1 MPHKAKKNNF
11 RRHQTWNQ
19 FLLLLLLL
27 LCVPMFPFFHL
38 LSSVDVV
45 FPLFWKNKVWQ
56 CSNSSSLR
64 NERTKRSAYGW
75 VLCLAL
81 LQRAVQYYCQISEC
95 GRLCVRQIHLIINS
109 QLGIFVLQGVLEN
122 MLNVYFI
129 YIYTVSR
136 QFYPKQLANW
146 NKSNSFVNKIRNMS
160 QVY

>member
-1 MPHKAKKNNF
+1 MESVFIIIITIIVCSH
-11 RRHQTWNQ
+11 
-19 FLLLLLLL
+19 
-27 LCVPMFPFFHL
+27 VSFFHL

-45 FPLFWKNKVWQ
+45 FPLFFKCDFLSWQ
-56 CSNSSSLR
+56 YSNSSSLR
-64 NERTKRSAYGW
+64 NERTKDQHMEESYVWLYCKEQFSITVRSRVW
-75 VLCLAL
+75 SSLC
-81 LQRAVQYYCQISEC
+81 ETDPFD
-95 GRLCVRQIHLIINS
+95 HNS

-146 NKSNSFVNKIRNMS
+146 NKSNYFVNKIRNMS